1 MDRAPQVLQNRIE
14 ERWGEFGAH
23 HAASVLEG
31 AVDGSVMLK
40 KSSGLTAPSVA
51 WTILFI
57 VERFGMRWPVLKRYS
72 VTRDTPIWRA
82 NTLSGFLVDRIHASK
97 VMHYG

>member
-14 ERWGEFGAH
+14 ERSRDSGAH

-31 AVDGSVMLK
+31 AGDDSVMLK
-40 KSSGLTAPSVA
+40 KSSGVTAPSVA

-57 VERFGMRWPVLKRYS
+57 VERFGIRSPILKRYS
-72 VTRDTPIWRA
+72 VTRETPIWRA
-82 NTLSGFLVDRIHASK
+82 NTLSGFFVDRIHASK
-97 VMHYG
+97 VMH